1 MTTHT
6 TTSRTM
12 NSTTN
17 TTAADAARLRWRTRD
32 TSRHLMQGFIG
43 AFAIAG
49 STGLLLWLGLG
60 HDNFI
65 QLLLLTHL
73 AAGALA
79 FLMLVPFV
87 VIHWRDGREPLR
99 NLFWPFRLI
108 PELRWD
114 AWAGKRLIGHGLL
127 WLLALVLLSGL
138 IVTLPAIAYLA
149 GRPAILPFGV
159 HVDLLRVHAWLTLP
173 LLAGLVWHLP
183 KEDRP

>member
-1 MTTHT
+1 
-6 TTSRTM
+6 M
-12 NSTTN
+12 NSPSP
-17 TTAADAARLRWRTRD
+17 AADAARLRWRTRD
-32 TSRHLMQGFIG
+32 TSRHLMQGFTG

-49 STGLLLWLGLG
+49 ITGLLLWLGLG

-73 AAGALA
+73 AAGTLS
-79 FLMLVPFV
+79 FLMLVPFI
-87 VIHWRDGREPLR
+87 VIHWRDGREPL
-99 NLFWPFRLI
+99 LHLIFPFRLFA
-108 PELRWD
+108 EWRWD
-114 AWAGKRLIGHGLL
+114 MLARRRLIGHGLL
-127 WLLALVLLSGL
+127 WLLALVLISGL

-173 LLAGLVWHLP
+173 LFAGLVWHLP